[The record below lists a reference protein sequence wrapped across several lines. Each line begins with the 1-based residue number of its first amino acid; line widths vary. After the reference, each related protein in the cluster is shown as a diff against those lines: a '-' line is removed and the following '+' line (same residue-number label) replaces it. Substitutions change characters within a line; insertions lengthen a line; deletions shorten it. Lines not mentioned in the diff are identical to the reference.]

1 MGSAPPAAPPL
12 AAVAETDGGAVPR
25 GGTTRSVVAPARPVG
40 AGVLGG
46 LLIDAPRFV
55 FFTGKGGVGKTSIA
69 SAVAVGLADAGRRV
83 LLISTDPASNL
94 DEVLGVPLGG
104 SPTPVSGVVGLDALN
119 IDPLAA
125 AAAYRDRVIGP
136 YRGVLPD
143 SAVAS
148 VEEQLSGACTV
159 EIAAFDEFTALL
171 ADPAATAG
179 YDHVIF
185 DTAPTGHTLRLLSLP
200 GAWSEFIDTNTLGTS
215 CIGPL
220 SGLSSQQDRYRA
232 AVATLADLER
242 TMLVLVSRPD
252 TLALGEAA
260 RAARELG
267 ALGATNQRL
276 VVNGVLPAAGAADPL
291 AAALAFRAA
300 AALDALPAA
309 LASLAR
315 DEVPLVAFSPVGV
328 AALRALLAG
337 AAPPAAPPAEALS
350 EGLPSTISL
359 HDLVGELAGRR
370 HGLVLM
376 MGKGGVGKTTLAA
389 AVALELA
396 RYGHAVELTTTDPA
410 AHLDA
415 VLAADDGA
423 GRMAISRIDPERET
437 ASYVAGVLA
446 DAGAGLDEAGRAV
459 LEEDLRSPCT
469 AEIAVFRAFA
479 RTVAGAAERFVVLD
493 TAPTGHTLL
502 LLDAARAYHREVGR
516 QGGAVP
522 PEVDALLD
530 RLTDPGFTSVLV
542 VTVPEATPVHEA
554 AALQVDLRRAGIEPF
569 AWVANQS
576 LAATVTTDALLAA
589 RAGAETYRLAEI
601 AARYARRL
609 VLVPMLAEAPTGVE
623 ALSWL
628 LAAPP
633 AART

>member
-1 MGSAPPAAPPL
+1 MSPA
-12 AAVAETDGGAVPR
+12 VRT
-25 GGTTRSVVAPARPVG
+25 
-40 AGVLGG
+40 VLGG
-46 LLIDAPRFV
+46 LLASAPRFM
-55 FFTGKGGVGKTSIA
+55 FFTGKGGVGKTSSA

-83 LLISTDPASNL
+83 LLVSTDPASNL

-104 SPTPVSGVVGLDALN
+104 SPTPVPGVAGLDALN

-125 AAAYRDRVIGP
+125 AAAYRERVVGP

-171 ADPAATAG
+171 ADPAATAA
-179 YDHVIF
+179 YDHVVF

-220 SGLSSQQDRYRA
+220 SGLTSQHDRYRS
-232 AVATLADLER
+232 AVATLADTER
-242 TMLVLVSRPD
+242 TVLVVVSRPD
-252 TLALGEAA
+252 PLALDEAA
-260 RAARELG
+260 RAAAELG
-267 ALGATNQRL
+267 ALGVANQRL
-276 VVNGVLPAAGAADPL
+276 VVNGVFSTPGSDDPL
-291 AAALAFRAA
+291 AAALASRAA
-300 AALDALPAA
+300 AALEALPDE
-309 LASLAR
+309 LVGLPR

-328 AALRALLAG
+328 PALRALLAG
-337 AAPPAAPPAEALS
+337 ATVSGAAPAAALP
-350 EGLPSTISL
+350 ETTSL
-359 HDLVGELAGRR
+359 HALVGELARRGR
-370 HGLVLM
+370 GLVLT

-389 AVALELA
+389 AIAVELA
-396 RYGHAVELTTTDPA
+396 RAGHAVELTTTDPA

-415 VLAADDGA
+415 VLAAGEDGS
-423 GRMAISRIDPERET
+423 GRVAVSRIDPEHET
-437 ASYVAGVLA
+437 AAYVAEVLA
-446 DAGAGLDEAGRAV
+446 DAGAALDEAGRAV
-459 LEEDLRSPCT
+459 LQEDLRSPCT

-530 RLTDPGFTSVLV
+530 RLTDPEFTSVLV
-542 VTVPEATPVHEA
+542 VTVPEATPIHEA
-554 AALQVDLRRAGIEPF
+554 AALQEDLRRAGIEPF

-576 LAATVTTDALLAA
+576 FAATATTDSLLGA
-589 RAGAETYRLAEI
+589 RADAETHRLAEI
-601 AARYARRL
+601 ATRYARRL
-609 VLVPMLAEAPTGVE
+609 ALVPMLAEAPTGIE
-623 ALSWL
+623 ALSRL
-628 LAAPP
+628 LAMP
-633 AART
+633 AAVPA